1 MEMISATLL
10 QRWQFATSIGS
21 GMSLRDEVAMHFGAC
36 VTGVDMRT
44 AQERT
49 KAFYRSSGNDWTTA
63 LS

>member
-49 KAFYRSSGNDWTTA
+49 KVADR
-63 LS
+63 